1 MIENLKKSVNPKN
14 LLIITIGLII
24 CYILCNIFLYENFGS
39 ASINDKP
46 LKKIAP
52 GQNRLR
58 PKIVPIILNLI
69 RIPVNW
75 SVDSNNNIVKSAL
88 TDQGSMI
95 ITVIPGN
102 NKFKQVYTDNK
113 NVWAIGLDKNIYKCV
128 KPCNNGKW
136 EMIKAPVDDQ
146 KQPITIDQLIIIDS
160 GILALNTQN
169 KEFGLLFYRMNS
181 STSIG
186 PDSWMFQQ
194 KFKKDISTKI

>member
-39 ASINDKP
+39 ASPNDKP

-52 GQNRLR
+52 GQNKLR

-102 NKFKQVYTDNK
+102 KKVKQVYTDNK

-136 EMIKAPVDDQ
+136 EIIQAPVDD
-146 KQPITIDQLIIIDS
+146 KKEAITIDQLIIIDK

-169 KEFGLLFYRMNS
+169 DEFGLLFYRMNS
-181 STSIG
+181 STSSG
-186 PDSWMFQQ
+186 PDSWIFQQ
-194 KFKKDISTKI
+194 KFKKDISIKK